1 MAAVVGGGMD
11 ERHGE
16 LPLLVAEVVVLVG
29 ADEVDM
35 PQLGLFR
42 GDSAAADGR
51 RGDDGVVL
59 PSERIFGKV
68 KFVFIL
74 VNYQ

>member
-1 MAAVVGGGMD
+1 
-11 ERHGE
+11 
-16 LPLLVAEVVVLVG
+16 
-29 ADEVDM
+29 M